1 MNRRYFLQGIST
13 IAISQLLV
21 ACGGKQQVQLRVN
34 LLKNSI
40 PGRVVNKFNRSIK
53 QKTPL
58 KFTPVEQLNTLF
70 KQLQTWQQPKKATKP
85 KKWYQPFGQS
95 KPSTVA
101 DLVTIGNYWLDVAI
115 QQQLIQPLDVEQ
127 IGNWSN
133 LSPEWQKL
141 VRRNDKGELDPQ
153 GKIWAAPYRW
163 GSTMIVYRRDKFQEL
178 GWKPQDWQDL
188 WRDELRDRISILEQP
203 REVIGLVLKKLGK
216 SYNTEELESV
226 PELETELRSLNKQVK
241 FYSSDQYLEPL
252 MIGDTW
258 LAVGWSSDILPAIA
272 RNPKLSA
279 VIPQSGTALWADMW
293 VRPQK
298 AESTN
303 QEHQNLSYQWI
314 NFCWQEDIAKQI
326 ALLGKTNSPIATKI
340 QSSEVQKS
348 LINILLSNQEIFSKS
363 EFINLLTPAVT
374 EKYESLFAKIIKS

>member
-21 ACGGKQQVQLRVN
+21 ACGGKQQVKLRVN
-34 LLKNSI
+34 LLKDSI
-40 PGRVVNKFNRSIK
+40 PGRVVNKFSRSIK

-127 IGNWSN
+127 IDNWSN

-163 GSTMIVYRRDKFQEL
+163 GSTMIVYRRDKFQKL
-178 GWKPQDWQDL
+178 GWEPQDWQDL

-216 SYNTEELESV
+216 SYNIENLESI

-241 FYSSDQYLEPL
+241 FYSSNRYLEPL

-258 LAVGWSSDILPAIA
+258 LAVGWSSDILPAIV

-314 NFCWQEDIAKQI
+314 NFCWQEEIAKQI
-326 ALLGKTNSPIATKI
+326 TLLAKTNSPIAAKI
-340 QSSEVQKS
+340 KPSEVQKP
-348 LINILLSNQEIFSKS
+348 LRNILLNNQEVFSKS
-363 EFINLLTPAVT
+363 EFIDLLTPAVT
-374 EKYESLFAKIIKS
+374 EKYKSLFARIING